1 MPDDKRTW
9 MKAVFGIEIPD
20 RGDAEAADEPERRL
34 AKGGRGRGDASASGA
49 PTASVATAAV
59 GTPSAPPPPRPSSP
73 APAAPPPR
81 GKGPAPDDP
90 DIDTPIKALGEEAAA
105 LKKLGFET
113 KQMVADGAELS
124 RSGIAAKKLADVAAR
139 QKALAQIKKR
149 AEEELEHAQALSKS
163 LKAIMGD
170 KKGNPDAAQKSAVY
184 KKALEDLYGLK
195 ITVPSGMANTH
206 FDRVFDMFGTVPKG
220 DVKQDKLKKLTYST
234 AEKDKGGGAYGSA
247 EIEMGDFG
255 DATGKEKYQIDGKAI
270 PANSFD
276 VTTLHEIGH
285 SVDEKNSIMS
295 ANQSNA
301 GCGGWKSETV
311 GTVATAFLADLKKS
325 VKLKKKV
332 ADAVLTDVLTDA
344 LGNGTTDQP
353 GTITDFDDWKKILDF
368 LVDKC
373 LKIRT
378 NADPWFEPKQIVVGD
393 RVYQESY
400 DGEWWS
406 YDFKARAATKVNNY
420 QWRSPAEWFAEVYA
434 ISWLSKKK
442 PPSGV
447 DAAIAAYTWKG

>member
-1 MPDDKRTW
+1 MPDDKRIWLKT
-9 MKAVFGIEIPD
+9 ALGIDIPD
-20 RGDAEAADEPERRL
+20 GGDAEAADAPERRL
-34 AKGGRGRGDASASGA
+34 EKGGRGKGDASAPGA
-49 PTASVATAAV
+49 APAPAATA
-59 GTPSAPPPPRPSSP
+59 PPPRPGSP

-81 GKGPAPDDP
+81 GKGPAPGDP
-90 DIDTPIKALGEEAAA
+90 DVDTPIKALGEEAAA
-105 LKKLGFET
+105 LKKLGFDT

-124 RSGIAAKKLADVAAR
+124 RSGIAAKKLADDTAR
-139 QKALAQIKKR
+139 QKALTQIKKR

-163 LKAIMGD
+163 LKTIMGD
-170 KKGNPDAAQKSAVY
+170 KKGNPDATQKSAIY

-195 ITVPSGMANTH
+195 ITVPAGMANTH

-220 DVKQDKLKKLTYST
+220 DVAQDKLKKLTYST
-234 AEKDKGGGAYGSA
+234 DEKSKGGGAYGSA

-255 DATGKEKYQIDGKAI
+255 EASDKENYQIDGKVI

-285 SVDEKNSIMS
+285 SVDEKNTIMS
-295 ANQSNA
+295 KNQSKA
-301 GCGGWKSETV
+301 GCGGWRSEDV
-311 GTVATAFLADLKKS
+311 AKVATAFLGELKK
-325 VKLKKKV
+325 VKLKSKL
-332 ADAVLTDVLTDA
+332 ADDVLTDVLTKA
-344 LGNGTTDQP
+344 LDGGTTDQP
-353 GTITDFDDWKKILDF
+353 DTIKNFDDWKKINDF

-373 LKIRT
+373 LKIRSD
-378 NADPWFEPKQIVVGD
+378 ADPWFAAKQIVVGD

-400 DGEWWS
+400 DKEWWS

-442 PPSGV
+442 PPTGV
-447 DAAIAAYTWKG
+447 DAAIAAYMWKG

>member
-1 MPDDKRTW
+1 MADDKRIW
-9 MKAVFGIEIPD
+9 MKAVFGVEIPD
-20 RGDAEAADEPERRL
+20 GGDTDEAADEPQRKL
-34 AKGGRGRGDASASGA
+34 AKGGRGASAPVGGA
-49 PTASVATAAV
+49 S
-59 GTPSAPPPPRPSSP
+59 PPPPSGP
-73 APAAPPPR
+73 APAAPTPQA
-81 GKGPAPDDP
+81 KGPAPGDP
-90 DIDTPIKALGEEAAA
+90 DIDTPIKAIGEEAAA
-105 LKKLGFET
+105 LKKLGFDT
-113 KQMVADGAELS
+113 RQMVADGAELS
-124 RSGIAAKKLADVAAR
+124 RSGIAAKKLADDAAR

-170 KKGNPDAAQKSAVY
+170 KKGKPDAAQKSAIY

-195 ITVPSGMANTH
+195 IKVPAGMKNTH

-234 AEKDKGGGAYGSA
+234 AEKDKGSGAFGSA

-255 DATGKEKYQIDGKAI
+255 KAKGKENYQIDGKVI

-295 ANQSNA
+295 TNQSKA
-301 GCGGWKSETV
+301 GCGGWNSETV
-311 GTVATAFLADLKKS
+311 DTVATAFLGELKKTL
-325 VKLKKKV
+325 KLKTKL
-332 ADAVLTDVLTDA
+332 ADAVLTDVITKA
-344 LGNGTTDQP
+344 LGAGTTDQP
-353 GTITDFDDWKKILDF
+353 GTITNFDDWKKILDF

-373 LKIRT
+373 LKIRSD
-378 NADPWFEPKQIVVGD
+378 ADPWFESKQVVVGD
-393 RVYQESY
+393 RVYQEAY
-400 DGEWWS
+400 GGEWWS
-406 YDFKARAATKVNNY
+406 YDFKARATTKVNNY

-442 PPSGV
+442 PPAGV
-447 DAAIAAYTWKG
+447 DSAIAAYAWKG

>member
-1 MPDDKRTW
+1 MPDVKRIW
-9 MKAVFGIEIPD
+9 LKAALGIEIPD
-20 RGDAEAADEPERRL
+20 GGDAEAADEPARRL
-34 AKGGRGRGDASASGA
+34 AKGGRGDAAGTASA
-49 PTASVATAAV
+49 PTAAA
-59 GTPSAPPPPRPSSP
+59 GASSASPLPRPSSP

-81 GKGPAPDDP
+81 GKGPAPADP

-105 LKKLGFET
+105 LKKLGFDT

-124 RSGIAAKKLADVAAR
+124 RSGIATKKLADDTAR

-163 LKAIMGD
+163 IKAIMGD
-170 KKGNPDAAQKSAVY
+170 KKGNPDATQKSAIY
-184 KKALEDLYGLK
+184 KNALEDLYGLK

-206 FDRVFDMFGTVPKG
+206 LDRVFDMFGTVPKG

-234 AEKDKGGGAYGSA
+234 AEKDKGGGAYGST

-255 DATGKEKYQIDGKAI
+255 DATSKENYQIDGKVI

-285 SVDEKNSIMS
+285 SVDEKNTIMNN
-295 ANQSNA
+295 NQSKA
-301 GCGGWKSETV
+301 GCGGWKSEKV
-311 GTVATAFLADLKKS
+311 ATVAAAFLGELKKS
-325 VKLKKKV
+325 VKLKDKL
-332 ADAVLTDVLTDA
+332 ADAVLIDVLTNA
-344 LGNGTTDQP
+344 LDGGTTDQP
-353 GTITDFDDWKKILDF
+353 DTIKNFDDWKKILDF

-378 NADPWFEPKQIVVGD
+378 DADPWFAPKQIVVGD

-447 DAAIAAYTWKG
+447 DAAIVAYMWKG